1 MSTRQLE
8 TLSLDNTYARLPE
21 KDFSV
26 IDRLLTLSQDSVHP
40 TVGME
45 FYAWPRSIEKNISAS
60 FARRDAMKQ
69 DKCCGPMIRVT
80 GGTD

>member
-1 MSTRQLE
+1 
-8 TLSLDNTYARLPE
+8 
-21 KDFSV
+21 
-26 IDRLLTLSQDSVHP
+26 
-40 TVGME
+40 ME